1 MLTNGGC
8 GAYNHVGRAVSL
20 AGLTAP
26 PSWLQSRK
34 ALAVKQRSSYSWRSQ
49 GDSDLIENEKKST
62 YTTSSL
68 LQVKE
73 EKGMSLRVI
82 RPILHR
88 RTILSILL
96 L

>member
-1 MLTNGGC
+1 MVAIEKSPRRQAAVVLL
-8 GAYNHVGRAVSL
+8 VG
-20 AGLTAP
+20 
-26 PSWLQSRK
+26 
-34 ALAVKQRSSYSWRSQ
+34 SQ
-49 GDSDLIENEKKST
+49 GDSDLVENEKKST

-82 RPILHR
+82 RPILHK

-96 L
+96 P